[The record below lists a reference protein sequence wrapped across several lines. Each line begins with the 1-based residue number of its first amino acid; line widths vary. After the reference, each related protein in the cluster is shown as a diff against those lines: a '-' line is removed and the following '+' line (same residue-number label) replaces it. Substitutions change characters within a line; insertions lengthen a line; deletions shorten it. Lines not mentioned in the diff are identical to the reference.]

1 MYSII
6 YKKGAFFAKDNIFDK
21 NFLNDDLRIC
31 EPVIAIALIV
41 LFLASQPELRE
52 TIAQNL
58 QQLIDHLTMFAG

>member
-6 YKKGAFFAKDNIFDK
+6 YTKGAFFVKDNIFDK
-21 NFLNDDLRIC
+21 NFLNDDLKIR
-31 EPVIAIALIV
+31 EPAIAIALII

-58 QQLIDHLTMFAG
+58 QQLIDHLTTLAG

>member
-6 YKKGAFFAKDNIFDK
+6 YTKGAFFVKDNIFDK
-21 NFLNDDLRIC
+21 NFLNDNLRIR
-31 EPVIAIALIV
+31 EPAIAIALIV

-58 QQLIDHLTMFAG
+58 QQLIDHLTMLAG

>member
-6 YKKGAFFAKDNIFDK
+6 YTKGAFFVKDNIFDK
-21 NFLNDDLRIC
+21 NFLNDYLKIR
-31 EPVIAIALIV
+31 EPAIAIALII

-58 QQLIDHLTMFAG
+58 HQLIDHLTTLAG

>member
-1 MYSII
+1 M
-6 YKKGAFFAKDNIFDK
+6 KDNIFDK
-21 NFLNDDLRIC
+21 NFLNDDLRIR

-58 QQLIDHLTMFAG
+58 QQLIGHLTMLAGWKKT